1 MATRFSN
8 SYHDEYLDVTQ
19 HWSEKSEPYAGGDAL
34 VTLLSLGWELQQ
46 DVDVE
51 ERYFAGLRSVSV
63 YHLYLK
69 RDGETMHVPVLR
81 NPYVN
86 RILRM
91 GEFNLNRQENKNQ

>member
-34 VTLLSLGWELQQ
+34 VTLLSRGWKLKKE
-46 DVDVE
+46 VNVE

-63 YHLYLK
+63 YHLNLE
-69 RDGETMHVPVLR
+69 RNGETMHLPVLR

-91 GEFNLNRQENKNQ
+91 GEYKLTEQKSQN